1 MSRTEPPPGLSRAF
15 RHTSAR
21 AREAHIARAKRGAR
35 DERRARSFPAAA
47 APFASMCD
55 VVARKDAISTRR
67 DEGID
72 AFATT
77 TRMRAPH
84 VFRGFA
90 SETTAVR
97 TWRDAKRFADAG
109 QGARTTVLT
118 SREGARGAFIKADC
132 DASSCTSATCINI
145 DISISYLRFLCLILF
160 ALRRADVAV
169 FSYAGP

>member
-132 DASSCTSATCINI
+132 DANC
-145 DISISYLRFLCLILF
+145 
-160 ALRRADVAV
+160 RA
-169 FSYAGP
+169 